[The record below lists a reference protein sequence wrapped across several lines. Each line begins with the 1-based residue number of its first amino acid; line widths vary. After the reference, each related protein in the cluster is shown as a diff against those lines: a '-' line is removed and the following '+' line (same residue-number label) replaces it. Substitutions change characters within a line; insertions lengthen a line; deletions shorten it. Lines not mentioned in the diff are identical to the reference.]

1 MNWIVEKTYIPILVL
16 IPIIILIGFINRKET
31 IDINIHATYYVINN
45 LHLALL
51 LSILLGILA
60 FGYFLT
66 KIFSISLIKWMTIS
80 HLLITIF
87 GVLLIYILFKIQFN
101 LEVKSN
107 DIESILKYSKIIE
120 RINLTL
126 FSISIITLLIQLLF
140 LINLVIGIIKKIS

>member
-16 IPIIILIGFINRKET
+16 IPIIILIDFINRKET

-66 KIFSISLIKWMTIS
+66 KIFSISLIKWI
-80 HLLITIF
+80 
-87 GVLLIYILFKIQFN
+87 
-101 LEVKSN
+101 
-107 DIESILKYSKIIE
+107 
-120 RINLTL
+120 
-126 FSISIITLLIQLLF
+126 
-140 LINLVIGIIKKIS
+140 